1 MKIFE
6 PEMFVAI
13 FLEIL
18 IALID
23 LFLVMTVIFVIFSNN
38 LKNAE
43 YSFKIRNFSK
53 IKISVKNQKL
63 FDSI

>member
-43 YSFKIRNFSK
+43 YSFE
-53 IKISVKNQKL
+53 
-63 FDSI
+63 